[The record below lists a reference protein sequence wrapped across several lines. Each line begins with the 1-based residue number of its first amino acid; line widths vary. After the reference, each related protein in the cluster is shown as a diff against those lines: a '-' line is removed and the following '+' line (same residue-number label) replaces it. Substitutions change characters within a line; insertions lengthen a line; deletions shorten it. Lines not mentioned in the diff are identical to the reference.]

1 MRYAQQ
7 ASKLLVRLRIAG
19 VQLEVSTFKFG
30 GIIPGS
36 LLEREITTENL
47 GGNMLNGAVIVPH
60 PLRHGKR

>member
-7 ASKLLVRLRIAG
+7 ASKLLVRLLIAG

-36 LLEREITTENL
+36 RLEREITPENL
-47 GGNMLNGAVIVPH
+47 GGNMLNGAVIPH

>member
-30 GIIPGS
+30 GIILGS
-36 LLEREITTENL
+36 RLEREITTENL
-47 GGNMLNGAVIVPH
+47 GGNMLIGAVIPH